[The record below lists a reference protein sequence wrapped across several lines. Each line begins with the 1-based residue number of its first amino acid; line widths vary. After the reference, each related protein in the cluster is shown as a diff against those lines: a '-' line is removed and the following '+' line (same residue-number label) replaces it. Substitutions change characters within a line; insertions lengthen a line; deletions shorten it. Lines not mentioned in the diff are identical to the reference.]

1 MKSNSRRTI
10 LIAAAV
16 FLVLLALYLGL
27 RFGNR
32 QAEEKEE
39 AREEAEKIRL
49 VTAED
54 LSAMGYTEGDDSMSY
69 TNEDGTWILDSDPE
83 IALQQIE
90 LTTMADD
97 LKDLTA
103 DRELEDP
110 DPLKDYG
117 LTEPSYSIWYT
128 ADGDTSTIYIGDAA
142 DDDYYATVDDTGK
155 VYTIPGDILLDMHFD
170 LVEIAELDQ
179 VPAIG
184 SGNLLKVDVTRP
196 GGETSVYTDED
207 DLSQLAGGFGALT
220 LSTVENYHVDSEEQ
234 WTEYGLDPENRT
246 TVTAS
251 YTDNDTGEEASFT
264 VYVGN
269 KGTNSDGEYYYLT
282 VEGSQIVYR
291 VSESVADNLMTVD
304 ETEEES
310 EETEEESEEQS
321 EEQTEG

>member
-1 MKSNSRRTI
+1 MKRRRNIII
-10 LIAAAV
+10 LAAV
-16 FLVLLALYLGL
+16 LLVLAALYLGL
-27 RFGNR
+27 RFGNQ
-32 QAEEKEE
+32 QAQENEE

-54 LSAMGYTEGDDSMSY
+54 LSAMGYAEGDASMSY
-69 TNEDGTWILDSDPE
+69 TCEDGTWILDSDPE
-83 IALQQIE
+83 IALQQTE

-103 DRELEDP
+103 DREFNDP
-110 DPLKDYG
+110 DPLEDYG
-117 LTEPSYSIWYT
+117 LTEPSCSIWYT
-128 ADGDTSTIYIGDAA
+128 ADGDTSTIYIGNAA
-142 DDDYYATVDDTGK
+142 DDDYYATVDETGK

-184 SGNLLKVDVTRP
+184 SGNLLQVDVTRP
-196 GGETSVYTDED
+196 DGETDSYTGED

-220 LSTVENYHVDSEEQ
+220 LSTVENYHVTEEE
-234 WTEYGLDPENRT
+234 WADYGLDPESRI

-251 YTDNDTGEEASFT
+251 YTDNDTKEEAFFT

-269 KGTNSDGEYYYLT
+269 KGTGSDGDYRYLT
-282 VEGSQIVYR
+282 VEGSQIAYK

-304 ETEEES
+304 ETEEE
-310 EETEEESEEQS
+310 T
-321 EEQTEG
+321 EEQTEE